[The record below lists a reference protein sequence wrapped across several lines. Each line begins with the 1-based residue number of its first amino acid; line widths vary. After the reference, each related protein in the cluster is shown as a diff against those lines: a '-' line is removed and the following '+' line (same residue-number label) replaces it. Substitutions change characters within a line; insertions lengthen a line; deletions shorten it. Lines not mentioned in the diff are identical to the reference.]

1 MQVTETSSA
10 GLKREYKVVIDAKDI
25 DGRIEDRLEQLRMTV
40 RMPGFRP
47 GKVPV
52 SLLRKKYGDSLRGE
66 VLEQAVNQSSSQ
78 ALAEQGVRPALQPK
92 IEVTRFEEGEG
103 LEYTMAVEAMPDIVP
118 GDLDNISL
126 TNETAE
132 ITDAEIET
140 SIERLAARDKNYV
153 PVTEERPAGKGEALL
168 IDFVGKID
176 GAPFEGGSATDHTL
190 ELGSSSFVEGF
201 EDQLIGKKAG
211 ESVEVKVTFP
221 AEYMNEELAGKD
233 AVFEVEIKEVQTVE
247 PVPVDDAFAQGLG
260 FENLDGLR
268 DAMREQTERDH
279 TTFSR
284 AKLKRRLLD
293 DLAGRYDFPV
303 PSGMVD
309 LEFESI
315 WQRVSED
322 KEMNRLDADDVGRDD
337 EELRADYRE
346 IAERRVRLGL
356 LLSEIGRLNS
366 IDVEPEE
373 VKRAVMERAQGFPGQ
388 EAQVVEFYRSNPQ
401 AVAELRAP
409 LFEEKVVAYIMSKAK
424 IAEKSV
430 SLEELMREP
439 EGAKAGT
446 GKGAKAKKKKAA
458 AKSARKDGS
467 ESPTK
472 KTVKKKAAGKP
483 KTASE

>member
-1 MQVTETSSA
+1 MQVTEISSA
-10 GLKREYKVVIDAKDI
+10 GLKREFKVVIDASDI
-25 DGRIEDRLEQLRMTV
+25 DARIQDRLEQLRMTV

-66 VLEQAVNQSSSQ
+66 VLEQAVNQSSNQ

-92 IEVTRFEEGEG
+92 IEVTRFEEGKG

-118 GDLDNISL
+118 GDLDDIKL

-132 ITDAEIET
+132 VTDAEIE
-140 SIERLAARDKNYV
+140 SAIERLAARDKNYV
-153 PVTEERPAGKGEALL
+153 PVTEDRPAEKGDALL

-190 ELGSSSFVEGF
+190 ELGSSAFVKGF

-211 ESVEVKVTFP
+211 DGVEVKVTFP
-221 AEYMNEELAGKD
+221 AEYMSEELAGKD

-247 PVPVDDAFAQGLG
+247 LVPVDDAFAQGLG

-268 DAMREQTERDH
+268 EAMREQTERDH
-279 TTFSR
+279 TAFSR

-293 DLAGRYDFPV
+293 ELARRYDFPV
-303 PSGMVD
+303 PAGMVD
-309 LEFESI
+309 LEFDSI
-315 WQRVSED
+315 WQRVSDD
-322 KEMNRLDADDVGRDD
+322 KEKNRLDADDVGREE
-337 EELRADYRE
+337 EELRAEYRT

-366 IDVEPEE
+366 IDVDPEQ
-373 VKRAVMERAQGFPGQ
+373 VKRAIMERAQSMPGQ
-388 EAQVVEFYRSNPQ
+388 EAKVVEFYRSNPQ

-409 LFEEKVVAYIMSKAK
+409 LFEEKVVDYIIDKAK
-424 IAEKSV
+424 ITEKSV
-430 SLEELMREP
+430 SLDELMRDP
-439 EGAKAGT
+439 DGPDKGT
-446 GKGAKAKKKKAA
+446 GRKPAKKKAT
-458 AKSARKDGS
+458 AKSAKK
-467 ESPTK
+467 ESPK
-472 KTVKKKAAGKP
+472 KTAKKKPARKP
-483 KTASE
+483 KKASE